1 MKKFLNNKKSS
12 IFGKIIVLILLL
24 FLYTFISALNYVQA
38 ISSDISSSVF
48 RLHVIANSN
57 SNEDQSL
64 KYKVR
69 NDLLNYM
76 NNICKNCTS
85 KEEAMSTVSCHKD
98 EFRQVALNTIR
109 NEGYSYDVK
118 IQIGNFEFPTKHYG
132 DISLPAGFYD
142 ALKVEIGEAQ
152 GRNWWCVMFPS
163 LCFVDVSNGI
173 VPEESKDELKNALTD
188 EEYSLISDNSNSEIK
203 FKFKLIEFFTN
214 NSLLTAK
221 NQ

>member
-85 KEEAMSTVSCHKD
+85 KMNLDK
-98 EFRQVALNTIR
+98 
-109 NEGYSYDVK
+109 
-118 IQIGNFEFPTKHYG
+118 
-132 DISLPAGFYD
+132 
-142 ALKVEIGEAQ
+142 
-152 GRNWWCVMFPS
+152 
-163 LCFVDVSNGI
+163 
-173 VPEESKDELKNALTD
+173 
-188 EEYSLISDNSNSEIK
+188 
-203 FKFKLIEFFTN
+203 
-214 NSLLTAK
+214 
-221 NQ
+221 

>member
-38 ISSDISSSVF
+38 ISSDISNSVF

-173 VPEESKDELKNALTD
+173 VPEESKNELKNTLSD

-214 NSLLTAK
+214 NGLLTAK
-221 NQ
+221 N